1 MDADTQRNVDSRSA
15 QPQVS
20 KVRRVV
26 CLENYCELVELV
38 ERKQAP
44 EPCKPSTDLL
54 RVDVAISALAASDD
68 VVELGAKIVQ

>member
-26 CLENYCELVELV
+26 CLENYCELV